1 MEGMLKEIISKLESI
16 EKGQQRF
23 DQEVKEIK
31 HVQQQLSQEVKEIKH
46 VQQQLSQEVKEI
58 RNEQQ
63 QLEQEIKEI
72 KHTQRQHTDMIVQ
85 LINSV
90 GVLNGNVEELK
101 EEVILSK
108 EYATSAFEE
117 TLRLKPKVRKLEES
131 SNKQ

>member
-31 HVQQQLSQEVKEIKH
+31 HVQQQLSQEVKEIR
-46 VQQQLSQEVKEI
+46 QEVKEI

-108 EYATSAFEE
+108 EYATLAFEE